1 MPRGKASYAGIE
13 INFSANYSDLV
24 ESLQKIDRESTKLQK
39 NLEETRT
46 ALKFD
51 PENTELMAAN
61 QRNLAL
67 AIDNVT
73 AKLKL
78 LKDSEDEVK
87 ASFEKGEIPV
97 AQFAK
102 FETEIAKT
110 ESSLKSY
117 KKEQEE
123 SSSLYKTLTA
133 DLREMGKNSQSLS
146 DELKKV
152 KDGLKID
159 PGNIELNAVNFQK
172 LAESIQNTK
181 QRLEE
186 LKRIENDVKK
196 GYSSGEISANE
207 YIEFQTSIS
216 KASKELNELK
226 AQQIEYHKSLNDLS
240 SGLNTVETATE
251 SLDDAERKR
260 TENLRNIETSS
271 KNFEQSVRKT
281 SERVSAYKSTIS
293 GLIEVDGV
301 LRDKETG
308 LTQATL
314 ELAQAS
320 EQAAD
325 ANQKMSEGYS
335 VTKNIIANL
344 ATDVIRKTTNALIDF
359 TKGSLEA
366 ASSLYE
372 VENVVDVSFGNM
384 RNKVDEFSDT
394 AIEYYG
400 ISELTAKRTA
410 SLFAAMGEGM
420 DLALDKATDMAIG
433 LAKRSADMASFY
445 DISQEITSTALK
457 SVFTGETES
466 LKRFGVVM
474 TEANLQQYALAQ
486 GIQKT
491 VKEMTQ
497 AEKVQ
502 LRYNYLMEATASSE
516 GDFART
522 SDSFANK
529 TRQLKERLTET
540 SVAIG
545 ERFIANLDGAFN
557 TLDKLLEKVNEAAEN
572 GDLDDFIK
580 DVSDILKNLLNVL
593 TAVGGVLVKFPKLTA
608 ATAAGFTAL
617 KAANKVKGPVEGA
630 ANALNKLAFNM
641 SNATEQTGLFSD
653 KLSMGVGGWTAA
665 ATAAVALGMAIADYI
680 DRLDEELKNQKAWND
695 EQMKAIEA
703 AQELTAT
710 YKENAESR
718 RENISN
724 IEAEYVVYREQAQR
738 LTELASKT
746 EKTSADLS
754 EMAAITEQL
763 NSGMQGLGLEFNNT
777 TGEINMQ
784 GEELQKL
791 IGSYENLA
799 KAEAAKNALTDIYEE
814 QYKATAK
821 VNANVKKRLEYTE
834 KLAQAEIQ
842 QHEAEKQYEAIL
854 SKWRRSYEGDEVYQ
868 VDEVKE
874 YRKNLEEA
882 NAEVE
887 KYEKS
892 IAVLYTEYAEYAEQL
907 GIANE
912 ELAEM
917 NELYEKAQED
927 AGAAQELKE
936 KTEALKEQT
945 EALDELQKAY
955 STAQSAL
962 SGYASQISDLVSI
975 QKSLAEGTEMS
986 TLEMLDMIEKYPEL
1000 IGQIKKTE
1008 NGYTLEK
1015 QAIEDLIEVRL
1026 VNLKLAAQEKQAAA
1040 EALFYQNKGNK
1051 GQLESIKKLVDS
1063 GSIKDISALAG
1074 EQYTDGLYEAI
1085 ENYAYQKGLD
1095 SLLSDIVNE
1104 GFKDGAKA
1112 TEEAEKKTEKQS
1124 VKSSKATIAEAEA
1137 IITALEHKY
1146 KQGII
1151 SAETYYSDLD
1161 KIANEYYGKQGGY
1174 LERYMELEDEAQ
1186 AGLKKA
1192 IEDKAKSYQDLES
1205 KIEGVIDAQKELK
1218 GIESNKSVLAY
1229 DEARGFKLEADQAA
1243 LANASKNLADAQR
1256 QLMLS
1261 LAEMSGNS
1269 GIYGAFA
1276 DRLAE
1281 TTSEALKQI
1290 LPDLTGA
1297 YSDAAA
1303 YADEMTATTQNY
1315 TFNFG
1320 DIRTSGDA
1328 QEFKKMLN
1336 DFVNAVINE
1345 TQLI

>member
-24 ESLQKIDRESTKLQK
+24 ESLQTIDRESKKIEKSLSATQ
-39 NLEETRT
+39 N

-51 PENTELMAAN
+51 PENVELAAVQQKVLADAIAKTEE
-61 QRNLAL
+61 R
-67 AIDNVT
+67 
-73 AKLKL
+73 LKL
-78 LKDSEDEVK
+78 LKSTEQEIK
-87 ASFEKGEIPV
+87 AEFEKGGIPTE
-97 AQFAK
+97 QYAK
-102 FETEIAKT
+102 YLAEIAKSEKALKEFKAAQA
-110 ESSLKSY
+110 ESAVSADDLANELVKAKEQLKEYTKAAEAAAKSGDEAEIFSIDKKIQETTNKIEEYKSKINTLLNSESGLKS
-117 KKEQEE
+117 EQDKLRASTDNLSEAQRNAA
-123 SSSLYKTLTA
+123 SSA
-133 DLREMGKNSQSLS
+133 AQMG
-146 DELKKV
+146 
-152 KDGLKID
+152 DG
-159 PGNIELNAVNFQK
+159 F
-172 LAESIQNTK
+172 T
-181 QRLEE
+181 
-186 LKRIENDVKK
+186 
-196 GYSSGEISANE
+196 
-207 YIEFQTSIS
+207 
-216 KASKELNELK
+216 
-226 AQQIEYHKSLNDLS
+226 
-240 SGLNTVETATE
+240 
-251 SLDDAERKR
+251 
-260 TENLRNIETSS
+260 
-271 KNFEQSVRKT
+271 
-281 SERVSAYKSTIS
+281 
-293 GLIEVDGV
+293 
-301 LRDKETG
+301 
-308 LTQATL
+308 
-314 ELAQAS
+314 
-320 EQAAD
+320 
-325 ANQKMSEGYS
+325 
-335 VTKNIIANL
+335 VTKGVISDL
-344 ATDVIRKTTNALIDF
+344 ASTVIKKTANALIDF

-653 KLSMGVGGWTAA
+653 KLSMGAGGWAAA

-680 DRLDEELKNQKAWND
+680 DQLDEELKSQKPWND

-718 RENISN
+718 RENIAG
-724 IEAEYVVYREQAQR
+724 IEAEYGAYKEQAQR
-738 LTELASKT
+738 LTELAGKT
-746 EKTSADLS
+746 EKTSEDLA

-763 NSGMQGLGLEFNNT
+763 NSGMQGLGLEFNST
-777 TGEINMQ
+777 TGEISMQ

-821 VNANVKKRLEYTE
+821 VNANVKKRFEYTE

-854 SKWRRSYEGDEVYQ
+854 SKWRRSYSGDDVYQ

-907 GIANE
+907 DIANE
-912 ELAEM
+912 ELEAM
-917 NELYEKAQED
+917 NELYEQASEGSKDAADKLAAATEKLQEQ
-927 AGAAQELKE
+927 A
-936 KTEALKEQT
+936 
-945 EALDELQKAY
+945 EALDELKKAY

-962 SGYASQISDLVSI
+962 SGYANEISDLVSI

-986 TLEMLDMIEKYPEL
+986 TLEMLDMIKKYPSL
-1000 IGQIKKTE
+1000 IGKIKETE
-1008 NGYTLEK
+1008 NGYILEK
-1015 QAIEDLIEVRL
+1015 QAIEELINVRIRDM
-1026 VNLKLAAQEKQAAA
+1026 K
-1040 EALFYQNKGNK
+1040 
-1051 GQLESIKKLVDS
+1051 
-1063 GSIKDISALAG
+1063 ISALQQRRAAENLYLAQNENGKAMLENLKKQIDKGQITDIAKFQAEYYG
-1074 EQYTDGLYEAI
+1074 EGLYDAL
-1085 ENYAYQKGLD
+1085 NAYMYEKGVD
-1095 SLLSDIVNE
+1095 KIFADVSERGIKE
-1104 GFKDGAKA
+1104 GAKA

-1124 VKSSKATIAEAEA
+1124 VKSGKATIAEAEA

-1205 KIEGVIDAQKELK
+1205 RIEGVIDAQKELK

-1276 DRLAE
+1276 DKLAE

-1303 YADEMTATTQNY
+1303 YSDELVATTQNY

>member
-24 ESLQKIDRESTKLQK
+24 ESLQKIDRESKKIEKSLSATQ
-39 NLEETRT
+39 N

-51 PENTELMAAN
+51 PENVELAAVQQKVLADAIGKTEE
-61 QRNLAL
+61 R
-67 AIDNVT
+67 
-73 AKLKL
+73 LKL
-78 LKDSEDEVK
+78 LKSTEQEIK
-87 ASFEKGEIPV
+87 AEFEKGGIPTE
-97 AQFAK
+97 QYAK
-102 FETEIAKT
+102 YLAEIAKSEKALKEFKAAQA
-110 ESSLKSY
+110 ESAVSADELANELFKAKEQLKEYTKAAEAAAKSGDEAEIFSIDKKIQETSNRIEEYKSRINTLLNSESGLKSEQDKLRTSTDNLSEAQRNAASSAAQMGDGFTVAKGVISDLASTVI
-117 KKEQEE
+117 KK
-123 SSSLYKTLTA
+123 TA
-133 DLREMGKNSQSLS
+133 
-146 DELKKV
+146 
-152 KDGLKID
+152 
-159 PGNIELNAVNFQK
+159 
-172 LAESIQNTK
+172 
-181 QRLEE
+181 
-186 LKRIENDVKK
+186 
-196 GYSSGEISANE
+196 
-207 YIEFQTSIS
+207 
-216 KASKELNELK
+216 
-226 AQQIEYHKSLNDLS
+226 
-240 SGLNTVETATE
+240 
-251 SLDDAERKR
+251 
-260 TENLRNIETSS
+260 
-271 KNFEQSVRKT
+271 
-281 SERVSAYKSTIS
+281 
-293 GLIEVDGV
+293 
-301 LRDKETG
+301 
-308 LTQATL
+308 
-314 ELAQAS
+314 
-320 EQAAD
+320 
-325 ANQKMSEGYS
+325 
-335 VTKNIIANL
+335 
-344 ATDVIRKTTNALIDF
+344 NALIDF

-545 ERFIANLDGAFN
+545 ERFITNLDGAFN

-580 DVSDILKNLLNVL
+580 DISDILKSLLRIL
-593 TAVGGVLVKFPKLTA
+593 TALGGVLVKFPKLTA
-608 ATAAGFTAL
+608 SAAAGFMAFKT
-617 KAANKVKGPVEGA
+617 ANKITGQVGLLNKALTNVTETMASAGEGA
-630 ANALNKLAFNM
+630 T
-641 SNATEQTGLFSD
+641 ATAESF
-653 KLSMGVGGWTAA
+653 KLSAGSIATVGTAII
-665 ATAAVALGMAIADYI
+665 ALELALADYF

-724 IEAEYVVYREQAQR
+724 IEAEYGVYREQAQR

-791 IGSYENLA
+791 IGSYESLA

-854 SKWRRSYEGDEVYQ
+854 RKWRRSYEGDDVYQ

-887 KYEKS
+887 RYQSS

-912 ELAEM
+912 ELEAM

-955 STAQSAL
+955 NSAQSAL
-962 SGYASQISDLVSI
+962 SGYESQISDLVSI

-986 TLEMLDMIEKYPEL
+986 TLEMIDMIKKYPEL

-1051 GQLESIKKLVDS
+1051 GQLESIKKLVDE

-1104 GFKDGAKA
+1104 GFKEGAKA
-1112 TEEAEKKTEKQS
+1112 TEETEKKTEKQS
-1124 VKSSKATIAEAEA
+1124 VKSGKATIAEAEA

-1205 KIEGVIDAQKELK
+1205 RIEGVIDAQKELR

-1229 DEARGFKLEADQAA
+1229 DEARGFRLEADQAA

-1261 LAEMSGNS
+1261 LADMSGNS

-1276 DRLAE
+1276 DKLAE
-1281 TTSEALKQI
+1281 STSEALKQI

-1303 YADEMTATTQNY
+1303 YSDELVATTQNY

-1320 DIRTSGDA
+1320 DIKTSGDA

-1345 TQLI
+1345 TQII

>member
-24 ESLQKIDRESTKLQK
+24 ESLQKIDRESKKIEKSLSATQ
-39 NLEETRT
+39 N

-51 PENTELMAAN
+51 PENVELAAVQQKVLADAIAKTEE
-61 QRNLAL
+61 R
-67 AIDNVT
+67 
-73 AKLKL
+73 LKL
-78 LKDSEDEVK
+78 LKSTEQEIK
-87 ASFEKGEIPV
+87 AEFEKGGIPTE
-97 AQFAK
+97 QYAK
-102 FETEIAKT
+102 YLAEIAKSEKALKEFKAAQA
-110 ESSLKSY
+110 ESAVSADDLANELARAKEQLKEYTKAAEAAAKSGDESKIFSIDQKIQETSNKIEEYKSRINTLLNSESGLKS
-117 KKEQEE
+117 EQDKLRASTDNLSEAQRNAA
-123 SSSLYKTLTA
+123 SSA
-133 DLREMGKNSQSLS
+133 AQMG
-146 DELKKV
+146 
-152 KDGLKID
+152 DG
-159 PGNIELNAVNFQK
+159 F
-172 LAESIQNTK
+172 T
-181 QRLEE
+181 
-186 LKRIENDVKK
+186 
-196 GYSSGEISANE
+196 
-207 YIEFQTSIS
+207 
-216 KASKELNELK
+216 
-226 AQQIEYHKSLNDLS
+226 
-240 SGLNTVETATE
+240 
-251 SLDDAERKR
+251 
-260 TENLRNIETSS
+260 
-271 KNFEQSVRKT
+271 
-281 SERVSAYKSTIS
+281 
-293 GLIEVDGV
+293 
-301 LRDKETG
+301 
-308 LTQATL
+308 
-314 ELAQAS
+314 
-320 EQAAD
+320 
-325 ANQKMSEGYS
+325 
-335 VTKNIIANL
+335 VTKGVISDL
-344 ATDVIRKTTNALIDF
+344 ASSVIKKTANALIDF

-608 ATAAGFTAL
+608 ATAAGFTAM

-724 IEAEYVVYREQAQR
+724 IEAEYGVYREQAQR

-821 VNANVKKRLEYTE
+821 VNANVKKRYELTE
-834 KLAQAEIQ
+834 KLNEAEVRL
-842 QHEAEKQYEAIL
+842 HEAERIAQTLHENTDIYDAE
-854 SKWRRSYEGDEVYQ
+854 EVEKYA
-868 VDEVKE
+868 
-874 YRKNLEEA
+874 KNLEEA
-882 NAEVE
+882 KAEVDGLNAQ
-887 KYEKS
+887 
-892 IAVLYTEYAEYAEQL
+892 IAVLSTEYQEYAEQL
-907 GIANE
+907 DIANE
-912 ELAEM
+912 ELEAM
-917 NELYEKAQED
+917 NELYEQASEGSKDAADKLAAATEELQEQ
-927 AGAAQELKE
+927 AK
-936 KTEALKEQT
+936 
-945 EALDELQKAY
+945 ALDELKKAY
-955 STAQSAL
+955 SDITSAIGTYK
-962 SGYASQISDLVSI
+962 SDISDLVKI
-975 QKSLAEGTEMS
+975 QNDLAEGTEMS

-1015 QAIEDLIEVRL
+1015 QALEELIKVRL
-1026 VNLKLAAQEKQAAA
+1026 TNLKLAAQERQQTA
-1040 EALFYQNKGNK
+1040 ENIFLQNGGNK
-1051 GQLESIKKLVDS
+1051 AQLEGLKGLIDS
-1063 GSIKDISALAG
+1063 GKLKNISQYDA
-1074 EQYTDGLYEAI
+1074 ESYTDGLYEAL
-1085 ENYAYQKGLD
+1085 EGYAYSKGID
-1095 SLLSDIVNE
+1095 SLMSDIMNE
-1104 GFKDGAKA
+1104 GLKEGAKA
-1112 TEEAEKKTEKQS
+1112 AEEAEKKTEKQS
-1124 VKSSKATIAEAEA
+1124 VKSGKATIAEAEA

-1205 KIEGVIDAQKELK
+1205 KIEGVIDAQKELR

-1261 LAEMSGNS
+1261 LADMSGNS

-1276 DRLAE
+1276 DKLAE
-1281 TTSEALKQI
+1281 STSEALKQI
-1290 LPDLTGA
+1290 LPDITGA

>member
-1 MPRGKASYAGIE
+1 MPRGRASYAGIE

-24 ESLQKIDRESTKLQK
+24 ESLQKIDRESKKIEKSLSATQ
-39 NLEETRT
+39 N

-51 PENTELMAAN
+51 PENVELAAVQQKVLADAIGKTEE
-61 QRNLAL
+61 R
-67 AIDNVT
+67 
-73 AKLKL
+73 LKL
-78 LKDSEDEVK
+78 LKSTEQEIK
-87 ASFEKGEIPV
+87 AEFEKGGIPTE
-97 AQFAK
+97 QYAK
-102 FETEIAKT
+102 FLAEIAKSEKALKEFKAAQA
-110 ESSLKSY
+110 ESAVSADDLASDLAKAKEQLKEYTKAAEAAAKSGDESKIFSIDKKIQDTSNRIEEYKSKINTLLNSESGLKS
-117 KKEQEE
+117 EQDKLRTSTDNLSEAQRNAA
-123 SSSLYKTLTA
+123 SSA
-133 DLREMGKNSQSLS
+133 AQMG
-146 DELKKV
+146 
-152 KDGLKID
+152 DG
-159 PGNIELNAVNFQK
+159 F
-172 LAESIQNTK
+172 T
-181 QRLEE
+181 
-186 LKRIENDVKK
+186 
-196 GYSSGEISANE
+196 
-207 YIEFQTSIS
+207 
-216 KASKELNELK
+216 
-226 AQQIEYHKSLNDLS
+226 
-240 SGLNTVETATE
+240 
-251 SLDDAERKR
+251 
-260 TENLRNIETSS
+260 
-271 KNFEQSVRKT
+271 
-281 SERVSAYKSTIS
+281 
-293 GLIEVDGV
+293 
-301 LRDKETG
+301 
-308 LTQATL
+308 
-314 ELAQAS
+314 
-320 EQAAD
+320 
-325 ANQKMSEGYS
+325 
-335 VTKNIIANL
+335 VTKGVISDL
-344 ATDVIRKTTNALIDF
+344 ASTVIKKTANALIDF

-680 DRLDEELKNQKAWND
+680 DQLDEELKSQKAWND

-724 IEAEYVVYREQAQR
+724 IEAEYGVYREQAQR

-763 NSGMQGLGLEFNNT
+763 NSGMQGLGLEFNST
-777 TGEINMQ
+777 TGEISMQ

-821 VNANVKKRLEYTE
+821 VNANVKKRYELTE
-834 KLAQAEIQ
+834 QLNEAEVRL
-842 QHEAEKQYEAIL
+842 HEAERIAQTLHENT
-854 SKWRRSYEGDEVYQ
+854 DVY
-868 VDEVKE
+868 DAEEIEK
-874 YRKNLEEA
+874 YAKNLEEA
-882 NAEVE
+882 KAEVDGLNAQ
-887 KYEKS
+887 
-892 IAVLYTEYAEYAEQL
+892 IAVLSTEYQEYAEQL
-907 GIANE
+907 DIANE
-912 ELAEM
+912 ELEAM
-917 NELYEKAQED
+917 NELYEQASEGSKDAADKLAAATEELQEQ
-927 AGAAQELKE
+927 AK
-936 KTEALKEQT
+936 
-945 EALDELQKAY
+945 ALDELKKAY

-1112 TEEAEKKTEKQS
+1112 TAEAEKEVEKEAEKES
-1124 VKSSKATIAEAEA
+1124 TKSEKATIAEAEA

-1276 DRLAE
+1276 DKLAE

-1303 YADEMTATTQNY
+1303 YSDELVATTQNY

>member
-24 ESLQKIDRESTKLQK
+24 ESLQKIDRESKKIEKSLSATQ
-39 NLEETRT
+39 N

-51 PENTELMAAN
+51 PENVELAAVQQKVLADAIAKTEE
-61 QRNLAL
+61 R
-67 AIDNVT
+67 
-73 AKLKL
+73 LKL
-78 LKDSEDEVK
+78 LKSTEQEIK
-87 ASFEKGEIPV
+87 AEFEKGGIPTE
-97 AQFAK
+97 QYAK
-102 FETEIAKT
+102 YLAEIAKSEKALKEFKAAQA
-110 ESSLKSY
+110 ESAVSADDLANELVKAKEQLKEYTKAAEAAAKSGDEAEIFSIDKKIQETTNKIEEYKSKINTLLNSESGLKS
-117 KKEQEE
+117 EQDKLRASTDNLSEAQRNAA
-123 SSSLYKTLTA
+123 SSA
-133 DLREMGKNSQSLS
+133 AQMG
-146 DELKKV
+146 
-152 KDGLKID
+152 DG
-159 PGNIELNAVNFQK
+159 F
-172 LAESIQNTK
+172 T
-181 QRLEE
+181 
-186 LKRIENDVKK
+186 
-196 GYSSGEISANE
+196 
-207 YIEFQTSIS
+207 
-216 KASKELNELK
+216 
-226 AQQIEYHKSLNDLS
+226 
-240 SGLNTVETATE
+240 
-251 SLDDAERKR
+251 
-260 TENLRNIETSS
+260 
-271 KNFEQSVRKT
+271 
-281 SERVSAYKSTIS
+281 
-293 GLIEVDGV
+293 
-301 LRDKETG
+301 
-308 LTQATL
+308 
-314 ELAQAS
+314 
-320 EQAAD
+320 
-325 ANQKMSEGYS
+325 
-335 VTKNIIANL
+335 VTKGVISNL
-344 ATDVIRKTTNALIDF
+344 ASTVIKKTANALIDF

-608 ATAAGFTAL
+608 ATAAGFKAL

-653 KLSMGVGGWTAA
+653 KLSMGAGGWAAA
-665 ATAAVALGMAIADYI
+665 ATAAVSLGMAIADYI
-680 DRLDEELKNQKAWND
+680 DQLDEELKSQKPWND

-718 RENISN
+718 RENIAG
-724 IEAEYVVYREQAQR
+724 IEAEYGAYKEQAQR
-738 LTELASKT
+738 LTELAGKT
-746 EKTSADLS
+746 EKTSEDLA

-763 NSGMQGLGLEFNNT
+763 NSGMQGLGLEFNST
-777 TGEINMQ
+777 TGKISMQ

-821 VNANVKKRLEYTE
+821 VNANVKKRYELTE
-834 KLAQAEIQ
+834 QLNEAEVRL
-842 QHEAEKQYEAIL
+842 HEAERIAQTLHENT
-854 SKWRRSYEGDEVYQ
+854 DVY
-868 VDEVKE
+868 DAEEIEK
-874 YRKNLEEA
+874 YAKNLEEA
-882 NAEVE
+882 KAEVDGLNAQ
-887 KYEKS
+887 
-892 IAVLYTEYAEYAEQL
+892 IAVLSTEYQEYAEQL
-907 GIANE
+907 DIANE
-912 ELAEM
+912 ELEAM
-917 NELYEKAQED
+917 NELYEQASEGSKDAADKLAAATEELQEQ
-927 AGAAQELKE
+927 AK
-936 KTEALKEQT
+936 
-945 EALDELQKAY
+945 ALDELKKAY

-1095 SLLSDIVNE
+1095 SLLSDIIND

-1112 TEEAEKKTEKQS
+1112 TAEAEKEAEKES
-1124 VKSSKATIAEAEA
+1124 TKSEKATIAEAEA

-1205 KIEGVIDAQKELK
+1205 KIEGVIDAQKELR

-1276 DRLAE
+1276 DKLAE

-1303 YADEMTATTQNY
+1303 YSDELVATTQNY

>member
-24 ESLQKIDRESTKLQK
+24 ESLQTIDRESKKIEKSLSATQ
-39 NLEETRT
+39 N

-51 PENTELMAAN
+51 PENVELAAVQQKVLADAIAKTEE
-61 QRNLAL
+61 R
-67 AIDNVT
+67 
-73 AKLKL
+73 LKL
-78 LKDSEDEVK
+78 LKSTEQEIK
-87 ASFEKGEIPV
+87 TEFEKGGIPTE
-97 AQFAK
+97 QYAK
-102 FETEIAKT
+102 YLAEIAKT
-110 ESSLKSY
+110 EKALKEFKAAQAESAVSADDLANDLAKAKEQLKEYTKAAEAAAKSGDEAEIFSIDKKIQETSNRIEEYKRKINTLLNSESGLKS
-117 KKEQEE
+117 EQDKLRASTDNLSEAQRNAA
-123 SSSLYKTLTA
+123 SSA
-133 DLREMGKNSQSLS
+133 AQMG
-146 DELKKV
+146 
-152 KDGLKID
+152 DG
-159 PGNIELNAVNFQK
+159 F
-172 LAESIQNTK
+172 T
-181 QRLEE
+181 
-186 LKRIENDVKK
+186 
-196 GYSSGEISANE
+196 
-207 YIEFQTSIS
+207 
-216 KASKELNELK
+216 
-226 AQQIEYHKSLNDLS
+226 
-240 SGLNTVETATE
+240 
-251 SLDDAERKR
+251 
-260 TENLRNIETSS
+260 
-271 KNFEQSVRKT
+271 
-281 SERVSAYKSTIS
+281 
-293 GLIEVDGV
+293 
-301 LRDKETG
+301 
-308 LTQATL
+308 
-314 ELAQAS
+314 
-320 EQAAD
+320 
-325 ANQKMSEGYS
+325 
-335 VTKNIIANL
+335 VTKGVISDL
-344 ATDVIRKTTNALIDF
+344 ASTVIKKTTNALIDF

-653 KLSMGVGGWTAA
+653 KLSMRVGGWTAA

-724 IEAEYVVYREQAQR
+724 IEAEYGVYREQAQR

-746 EKTSADLS
+746 EKTSADLA

-821 VNANVKKRLEYTE
+821 VNANVKKRYELTE
-834 KLAQAEIQ
+834 KLNEAEVRL
-842 QHEAEKQYEAIL
+842 HEAERIAQTLHESTDVYDSE
-854 SKWRRSYEGDEVYQ
+854 EVEKYA
-868 VDEVKE
+868 
-874 YRKNLEEA
+874 KNLEEA
-882 NAEVE
+882 KAEVDGL
-887 KYEKS
+887 S
-892 IAVLYTEYAEYAEQL
+892 AQIAVLSTEYQEYAEQL

-912 ELAEM
+912 ELEEM
-917 NELYEKAQED
+917 NELYEQASEGSKDAADKLAAATEKLQEQ
-927 AGAAQELKE
+927 A
-936 KTEALKEQT
+936 
-945 EALDELQKAY
+945 EALDELKKAY
-955 STAQSAL
+955 SSAQSAL

-975 QKSLAEGTEMS
+975 QKSFAEGTEMS
-986 TLEMLDMIEKYPEL
+986 TLEMLDMIKKYPSL
-1000 IGQIKKTE
+1000 IGKIKETE
-1008 NGYTLEK
+1008 NGYILEK
-1015 QAIEDLIEVRL
+1015 QAIEELINVRIRDM
-1026 VNLKLAAQEKQAAA
+1026 K
-1040 EALFYQNKGNK
+1040 
-1051 GQLESIKKLVDS
+1051 
-1063 GSIKDISALAG
+1063 ISALQQRKAAENLYLAQNENGKAMLENLKKQIDKGQITDIAKFQAEYYG
-1074 EQYTDGLYEAI
+1074 EGLYDAL
-1085 ENYAYQKGLD
+1085 NAYMYEKGVD
-1095 SLLSDIVNE
+1095 KIFADVSERGI
-1104 GFKDGAKA
+1104 KDGAKA

-1276 DRLAE
+1276 DKLAE
-1281 TTSEALKQI
+1281 STSEALKQI

-1320 DIRTSGDA
+1320 DIKTSGDA